1 MSERQD
7 SVSAAEERPA
17 SPGLHALNPPAS
29 RRPRRIT
36 SPHSSKFLAATALL
50 VGFAIGALVVAIV
63 IAVTDSSRPGSGP
76 KWSTWSPVDG
86 GLAGE
91 REIAAAVSPFYRAS
105 PATQLVIVTV
115 RNVTANSTSNTGSS
129 AATQIALRDPTT
141 GSLGEL
147 GGTTALYN
155 LCGLGPGCAISTG
168 APSAARLL
176 LLRREAL
183 ELALYTFRYIGGV
196 DNVLAVL
203 PPGHTG
209 ASDSLT
215 PAPQSSKSGSSSGST
230 VDVAVLF
237 QRSALQHYLQQPLR
251 LTLPE
256 SLPPTV
262 SEMPLAPE
270 AELVSVLTGQTLF
283 AQSTVQT
290 QDGSSVMVL
299 NPLPPQ

>member
-1 MSERQD
+1 MTERRD
-7 SVSAAEERPA
+7 SISAAEERPGVA
-17 SPGLHALNPPAS
+17 AHAVNAPAS
-29 RRPRRIT
+29 GRARRIT

-50 VGFAIGALVVAIV
+50 IGFAIGALVIAIV
-63 IAVTDSSRPGSGP
+63 IVVTSSPRPGPGP
-76 KWSTWSPVDG
+76 KWSTWSPVDS

-115 RNVTANSTSNTGSS
+115 RNVNPNNTSSSSS
-129 AATQIALRDPTT
+129 AASQIALRDQRT

-155 LCGLGPGCAISTG
+155 LCGLGPGCAISSG
-168 APSAARLL
+168 SPSAARLL

-203 PPGHTG
+203 PPGRTG

-215 PAPQSSKSGSSSGST
+215 PAPQSKTTTSSGT
-230 VDVAVLF
+230 TIDVAVLF
-237 QRSALQHYLQQPLR
+237 QRAALQHYLDQPLR
-251 LTLPE
+251 FTLPE

-262 SEMPLAPE
+262 TQMPLAPE

-283 AQSTVQT
+283 QQSTVQT